1 MACAIAVM
9 AKVPH
14 PGRCKTRLVPPLSP
28 ENAAAL
34 SAAFLRDMTEN
45 LRILSESVPIA
56 PYVAYAPAGAET
68 HFDGLLAPG
77 TSLLLADG
85 RAELP
90 ETVVGFGRC
99 LLHALQGLFDRGFS
113 SVCLL
118 NSDSPT
124 LPTSYLRR
132 AAELLEMQG
141 DRVVLGPADDGGY
154 YLIGVKQPHAH
165 LFSDIAWSTDAV
177 AAQTRARAREAGIPL
192 TELSPWYDVDD
203 AESLSRLRDD
213 LAEPTRY
220 AYPAPFT
227 AACLENQ
234 VRHAVHDL
242 AHDTARHATGT
253 AHQAP
258 SC

>member
-9 AKVPH
+9 AKVPQ
-14 PGRCKTRLVPPLSP
+14 PGRSKTRLVPPFSP
-28 ENAAAL
+28 ESAAAL

-56 PYVAYAPAGAET
+56 PYVAYAPAGAES
-68 HFDGLLAPG
+68 HFGTTLAPG
-77 TSLLLADG
+77 TNLLLADG
-85 RAELP
+85 RADIP
-90 ETVVGFGRC
+90 ATVAGFGRC
-99 LLHALQGLFDRGFS
+99 LLHALQGLFERGFS
-113 SVCLL
+113 SACLL

-132 AAELLEMQG
+132 AAELLETPG

-154 YLIGVKQPHAH
+154 YLIGVKQLHAH
-165 LFSDIAWSTDAV
+165 LFSDIAWSTDTV
-177 AAQTRARAREAGIPL
+177 AAQTRARAHEAGIPL

-203 AESLSRLRDD
+203 VESLSRLRED

-227 AACLENQ
+227 AACLEKQ
-234 VRHAVHDL
+234 A
-242 AHDTARHATGT
+242 
-253 AHQAP
+253 AHQAAFRTEGTAP
-258 SC
+258 QAPFC